1 MKISLNCLKEFVN
14 LSNINPEDI
23 KDKLTAHVV
32 EVEQIIKQ
40 ADQFENIVV
49 AKIIEIKKQP
59 QADRLQIALV
69 DDGEENLRPIVCGAP
84 NIAVGQLVPLAKIG
98 AKLSNGLEIQEAEI
112 RGEKSYGMLCS
123 IKELGLGDNHDGIMI
138 LDKRAKI
145 GQNLAEFLKLDEI
158 VLEID
163 NKSISNRP
171 DLWGHYGI
179 ARELSVLFEKKLK
192 EHPAKN
198 FKIKKGKDSKLEI
211 EIKNK
216 NLCKKYIALK
226 IDQIKVEESP
236 NWLKNKLQALGLN
249 PINNI
254 VDAANYVMLETGQPL
269 HIFDA
274 KGIDKIIVK
283 KAEKN
288 EKFVTLMGEEKILNE
303 NDIVISDE
311 KQSIA
316 LAGVIGGKEK
326 EVNNTT
332 TSIIIESANFD
343 AISIR
348 KTAQRLNCR
357 TDAAMRFEKSLDPQ
371 LCQLALNR
379 IVELLKTMQKN
390 IVISSEILE
399 TGDWK
404 EELIIIDLNLDWL
417 KKIIGEEIKEKTIK
431 SILESLGLKVKEK
444 TNKDW
449 EVKIPSWRQEDL
461 RIKEDLLEEII
472 RIYGYNNIPASL
484 PDDKLEPPIK
494 DPLLELIKKVKNIL
508 SRSYKMT
515 EIYNYSFLGQEQL
528 TKLNIDTNNH
538 LRLLNP
544 SSSHFEFLRTDLIAG
559 LVSNIQSN
567 QAKKENLSFFE
578 IGNIFLNVAGEIPK
592 DKKQNESLPYQEKKL
607 GLALANYQGD
617 SFSNLKSIITSFLNE
632 IQNNLNLEFLP
643 SDLEIPWAKKDENAL
658 IMLNNREIGFIAKL
672 SPEAIKKNSLK
683 KDVSLAEISLKN
695 LLNILNETPKA
706 EYQAPAKFP
715 SLKRDLAF
723 VIDQKILYNDIN
735 REIKNFSPLLK
746 ELELFDVYNLEE
758 NKKSLAFH
766 LSYASE
772 EKTLST
778 EEVDKIQAELIK
790 HLENKFSAQI
800 RDF

>member
-49 AKIIEIKKQP
+49 AKIIEIKKHP

-84 NIAVGQLVPLAKIG
+84 NITVGQLVPLAKIG
-98 AKLSNGLEIQEAEI
+98 AKLSNGLEIQEVEI

-138 LDKRAKI
+138 LDKGAKI

-254 VDAANYVMLETGQPL
+254 VDAANYVMLEIGQPL

-288 EKFVTLMGEEKILNE
+288 EKFVTLMGEEKVLNE

-379 IVELLKTMQKN
+379 IVELLKTMQKD

-484 PDDKLEPPIK
+484 PDDRLEPPIK

-538 LRLLNP
+538 LKLLNP

-778 EEVDKIQAELIK
+778 EEVDKIQTELIK

>member
-49 AKIIEIKKQP
+49 AKIIEIKKHP

-138 LDKRAKI
+138 LDKGAKI

-254 VDAANYVMLETGQPL
+254 VDAANYVMLEIGQPL

-288 EKFVTLMGEEKILNE
+288 EKFVTLMGEEKVLNE

-379 IVELLKTMQKN
+379 IVELLKTMQKD

-484 PDDKLEPPIK
+484 PDDRLEPPIK

-538 LRLLNP
+538 LKLLNP

>member
-49 AKIIEIKKQP
+49 AKIIEIKKHP

-98 AKLSNGLEIQEAEI
+98 AKLSNGLEIQEVEI

-138 LDKRAKI
+138 LDKGAKI

-254 VDAANYVMLETGQPL
+254 VDAANYVMLEIGQPL

-288 EKFVTLMGEEKILNE
+288 EKFVTLMGEEKVLNE

-778 EEVDKIQAELIK
+778 EEVDKIQTELIK

>member
-49 AKIIEIKKQP
+49 AKIIEIKKHP

-567 QAKKENLSFFE
+567 QAKKENLSFLE

>member
-49 AKIIEIKKQP
+49 AKIIEIKKHP

-84 NIAVGQLVPLAKIG
+84 NITVGQLVPLAKIG
-98 AKLSNGLEIQEAEI
+98 AKLSNGLEIQEVEI

-198 FKIKKGKDSKLEI
+198 FIIKKGKDSKLEI

-254 VDAANYVMLETGQPL
+254 VDAANYVMLEIGQPL

-288 EKFVTLMGEEKILNE
+288 EKFVTLMGEEKVLNE

-379 IVELLKTMQKN
+379 IVELLKTMQKD

-417 KKIIGEEIKEKTIK
+417 KKIIGEELKEKTIK

-484 PDDKLEPPIK
+484 PDDRLEPPIK

-538 LRLLNP
+538 LKLLNP

-778 EEVDKIQAELIK
+778 EEVDKIQTELIK

>member
-49 AKIIEIKKQP
+49 AKIIEIKKHP

-138 LDKRAKI
+138 LDKGAKI

-254 VDAANYVMLETGQPL
+254 VDAANYVMLEIGQPL

-303 NDIVISDE
+303 NDIVINDE

-379 IVELLKTMQKN
+379 IVELLKTMQKD

-778 EEVDKIQAELIK
+778 EEVDKIQTELIK

>member
-1 MKISLNCLKEFVN
+1 
-14 LSNINPEDI
+14 
-23 KDKLTAHVV
+23 
-32 EVEQIIKQ
+32 
-40 ADQFENIVV
+40 
-49 AKIIEIKKQP
+49 
-59 QADRLQIALV
+59 
-69 DDGEENLRPIVCGAP
+69 
-84 NIAVGQLVPLAKIG
+84 
-98 AKLSNGLEIQEAEI
+98 
-112 RGEKSYGMLCS
+112 MLCS

-461 RIKEDLLEEII
+461 RMRPIGRNI
-472 RIYGYNNIPASL
+472 RIYIYNNIPASL
-484 PDDKLEPPIK
+484 PDDKLEP
-494 DPLLELIKKVKNIL
+494 
-508 SRSYKMT
+508 
-515 EIYNYSFLGQEQL
+515 QL
-528 TKLNIDTNNH
+528 KT
-538 LRLLNP
+538 
-544 SSSHFEFLRTDLIAG
+544 
-559 LVSNIQSN
+559 
-567 QAKKENLSFFE
+567 
-578 IGNIFLNVAGEIPK
+578 
-592 DKKQNESLPYQEKKL
+592 
-607 GLALANYQGD
+607 
-617 SFSNLKSIITSFLNE
+617 IIRVN
-632 IQNNLNLEFLP
+632 
-643 SDLEIPWAKKDENAL
+643 
-658 IMLNNREIGFIAKL
+658 
-672 SPEAIKKNSLK
+672 
-683 KDVSLAEISLKN
+683 
-695 LLNILNETPKA
+695 
-706 EYQAPAKFP
+706 
-715 SLKRDLAF
+715 
-723 VIDQKILYNDIN
+723 
-735 REIKNFSPLLK
+735 
-746 ELELFDVYNLEE
+746 
-758 NKKSLAFH
+758 
-766 LSYASE
+766 
-772 EKTLST
+772 
-778 EEVDKIQAELIK
+778 
-790 HLENKFSAQI
+790 
-800 RDF
+800 

>member
-49 AKIIEIKKQP
+49 AKIIEIKKHP

-343 AISIR
+343 AIPIR

>member
-49 AKIIEIKKQP
+49 AKIIEIKKHP

>member
-49 AKIIEIKKQP
+49 AKIIEIKKHP

-343 AISIR
+343 AIPIR

-723 VIDQKILYNDIN
+723 MIDQKILYNDIN